1 MAQFKATYIGFSTVD
16 KLAPP
21 YTMIDIELVKR
32 DLLNE
37 FNTRRGERVMLPEYG
52 TKIFE
57 ILFNP
62 QDEITRSDI
71 RDDVEKVISRE
82 PRVKLSNIELI
93 ETDFAIEIQVELFF
107 LPSET
112 GDTLLIKFNKEDS
125 GDIT

>member
-21 YTMIDIELVKR
+21 YTMVDIELVKR

-71 RDDVEKVISRE
+71 RDDVEKVIARE

-112 GDTLLIKFNKEDS
+112 SDTLLIKFNKEDS
-125 GDIT
+125 GDIA

>member
-21 YTMIDIELVKR
+21 YTMVDVELVKR

-71 RDDVEKVISRE
+71 RDDVEKVIARE

-112 GDTLLIKFNKEDS
+112 SDTLLIKFNKEDS
-125 GDIT
+125 GDIA

>member
-21 YTMIDIELVKR
+21 YTMTDIELVKR

-52 TKIFE
+52 TRIFE

-71 RDDVEKVISRE
+71 RDDVEKVIARE
-82 PRVKLSNIELI
+82 PRVNLANIELI
-93 ETDFAIEIQVELFF
+93 ETDFAIEIQIELFF

-112 GDTLLIKFNKEDS
+112 SDTLLVKFNKEDR
-125 GDIT
+125 GDAV